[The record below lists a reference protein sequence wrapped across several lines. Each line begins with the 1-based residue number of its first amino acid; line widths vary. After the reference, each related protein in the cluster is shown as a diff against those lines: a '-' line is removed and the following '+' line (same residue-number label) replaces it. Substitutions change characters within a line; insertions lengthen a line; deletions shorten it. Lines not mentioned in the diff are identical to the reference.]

1 MKRTTSISGGPVAS
15 AVKSVRKPR
24 FDKEWT
30 AMIDLLDPDRR
41 QVMADAIRAYQLEGS
56 EPEGLVG
63 AELMAF
69 ALIRKIVDRRRR
81 RREAGR
87 RRRHSETVSAEAA
100 KTMSGNSDSES
111 TVYASVDAKPSLDK
125 KERPRARQLKGA
137 CEKVGQHPLAG
148 ILRARGKYLSQSQSG
163 RGTEGNKRVSASK
176 V

>member
-1 MKRTTSISGGPVAS
+1 
-15 AVKSVRKPR
+15 
-24 FDKEWT
+24 
-30 AMIDLLDPDRR
+30 MIDLLDPDRR
-41 QVMADAIRAYQLEGS
+41 QVMVDAIRTYQLDGS
-56 EPEGLVG
+56 EPGGLVG

-87 RRRHSETVSAEAA
+87 RRQHSGTVSAEAA
-100 KTMSGNSDSES
+100 KAMSGNSDSES
-111 TVYASVDAKPSLDK
+111 TVSAAIDAEPSLDK

-163 RGTEGNKRVSASK
+163 RGTAGNKRRVSASK